1 MRFRGYH
8 IRLTVLVLTAAALG
22 CMLLWVQSNLSLSS
36 DILSSIPA
44 GDPVLLD
51 ARHVFNQYR
60 LPDKVAIDLSLPNA
74 AASNRDLLADAA
86 DYLVGE
92 MKKSALFEQVD
103 IDDPGPSVVNLM
115 FSITDSLPAL
125 FTRDQLE
132 RHVAPLL
139 DPESIQARLRENIDV
154 LQGFEG
160 IGQAD
165 SIAKDPL
172 GLRFLVLERLR
183 ESSDIKTAGLY
194 KGHPFSADGRHAL
207 VIAQTKRSGTDFDA
221 AQQIAVLIKRVSAAL
236 DRQAGHAP
244 DKTISIKAVGSFQ
257 ATLDNEHTTR
267 QDALLAVGLSTFG
280 IIVLLLVSFPR
291 PLIGLFSLLPGLAG
305 TITALFVISCFR
317 PSMSIMALGFGGAI
331 LSFTVDSGIAFLL
344 FLDRTSKTTG
354 RQSSHEIRS
363 VELMA
368 MITTAGAFLALFFSG
383 FEIMAEVGLFS
394 ALGALFSFIFVH
406 SIMPRIFFEMPP
418 AKRGAILPL
427 ERIANAIALKGGWPA
442 FIVAA
447 GFACTMAAVAVPV
460 FNADLNAMN
469 AVSEQTLAT
478 EKAFKQTWGDISNR
492 IFFLAEGKTI
502 DALRQSSDELVMFF
516 EEQTKKG
523 HLVSAFTLSEVL
535 PGYRLASRNQE
546 EWRTFWT
553 PARRVRF
560 NDDLVAAS
568 GMVGFKPD
576 AFQPFLDAMA
586 KPGKREITLPENAY
600 TILGVY
606 KGNAD
611 MLLIGTAKPGPRY
624 HPGEVFKAFHQA
636 GLGHMLDA
644 RLFTERLSVF
654 LQGIFMKTLL
664 IVGVGLVIVLML
676 YYLDLTLTLLTL
688 LPVVFAIICTLGTFT
703 LMGHPVD
710 IPGLMLSVVVLGI
723 GVVFSI
729 YFVRA
734 HQRYLD
740 ERHPSLGI
748 VRAMVILAATA
759 ILIGFAGLALARHPL
774 LASAG
779 LAATCGV
786 FYAFVGTNA
795 LLPPL
800 LRLTFKPEP
809 FPEPVNAPAGS
820 RSHRHKVL
828 DRYRHLEVYARMFAR
843 FKMRYDPMFPRL
855 AEFLPHGGQILDIG
869 CGYGVQA
876 VWLKTLRAGMRIC
889 ALEPD
894 ADRARIARRV
904 LGADDSVFVTTAQSF
919 RDYPERVEA
928 VLMLDMI
935 HYMPDDELER
945 LLKEIHGRLSSSGR
959 LILRVTVP
967 SQKRFAWERWLE
979 IFRNRISR
987 VDIWLRSAPVVTDIL
1002 NRSGFRVVLRE
1013 PCRPAREET
1022 WYVAVSDNNLG
1033 AGV

>member
-8 IRLTVLVLTAAALG
+8 IRLTVLVLTVAVLWG
-22 CMLLWVQSNLSLSS
+22 MTLWVQSNLSLSS
-36 DILSSIPA
+36 DILSSIPD

-51 ARHVFNQYR
+51 ARYVFNRYR
-60 LPDKVAIDLSLPNA
+60 LPDKVAIDLSLPDA
-74 AASNRDLLADAA
+74 AAPNRDLLADAA
-86 DYLVGE
+86 DYLVRE
-92 MKKSALFEQVD
+92 MKQSALFEHVG
-103 IDDPGPSVVNLM
+103 IDDAGPAVVYLM
-115 FSITDSLPAL
+115 FSTTDNLPVL
-125 FTRDQLE
+125 FARDQLE
-132 RHVAPLL
+132 RNIFPLL
-139 DPESIQARLRENIDV
+139 DPKSIQAKLQENID
-154 LQGFEG
+154 LLEGFEG

-165 SIAKDPL
+165 TIAKDPL

-194 KGHPFSADGRHAL
+194 KGHMFSADGRHTL
-207 VIAQTKRSGTDFDA
+207 VVAQTKRSGTDSEA
-221 AQQIAVLIKRVSAAL
+221 ARQIGVLINRVSAAL
-236 DRQAGHAP
+236 ERQSGPAP

-257 ATLDNEHTTR
+257 AALDNENTAR
-267 QDALLAVGLSTFG
+267 RDVFIAVGLSTFG
-280 IIVLLLVSFPR
+280 IVVLLLVSFPR

-317 PSMSIMALGFGGAI
+317 PNLSIMALGFGGAI
-331 LSFTVDSGIAFLL
+331 ISFTVDSGIAFLL

-354 RQSSHEIRS
+354 RQSSHEISS

-394 ALGALFSFIFVH
+394 ALSALFTFVFVH
-406 SIMPRIFFEMPP
+406 SIMPRIFYEIPP
-418 AKRGAILPL
+418 AKRRALLPL
-427 ERIANAIALKGGWPA
+427 ERIANAVALKGGWPA
-442 FIVAA
+442 CMLAA
-447 GFACTMAAVAVPV
+447 GFACVMTMVAAPV
-460 FNADLNAMN
+460 YNADLNAMN
-469 AVSEQTLAT
+469 AISAQTSAT
-478 EKAFKQTWGDISNR
+478 EKAFKQTWGDIFNR
-492 IFFLAEGKTI
+492 IFFLSEGKTI
-502 DALRQSSDELVMFF
+502 PALRRSSDELALFF
-516 EEQTKKG
+516 ADQTDKG
-523 HLVSAFTLSEVL
+523 QLDSAFTASDVV
-535 PGYRLASRNQE
+535 PGDRLASSNLDD
-546 EWRTFWT
+546 WRGFWT
-553 PARRVRF
+553 QARVSRF
-560 NDDLVAAS
+560 RDDLAAAS
-568 GMVGFKPD
+568 VAVGFKPD
-576 AFQPFLDAMA
+576 AFQAFLDTLAN
-586 KPGKREITLPENAY
+586 PGKREIALPENAHA
-600 TILGVY
+600 ILGVY
-606 KGNAD
+606 HTNQD
-611 MLLIGTAKPGPRY
+611 NLLISTAKPGPHY

-644 RLFTERLSVF
+644 RLFTERLSV
-654 LQGIFMKTLL
+654 LLHGIFMKTLL
-664 IVGVGLVIVLML
+664 IVGSGLVLVLML

-688 LPVVFAIICTLGTFT
+688 LPVVFAIVCTLGTFT
-703 LMGHPVD
+703 LIGHPVD

-729 YFVRA
+729 YFVRT

-740 ERHPSLGI
+740 EWHPSLGV
-748 VRAMVILAATA
+748 VRSMVLIAATA

-779 LAATCGV
+779 LAAVCGV
-786 FYAFVGTNA
+786 LYSFVGTNT

-809 FPEPVNAPAGS
+809 FPAPVNTPAGS
-820 RSHRHKVL
+820 RSHRQKVL
-828 DRYRHLEVYARMFAR
+828 ARYRHLEVYARMFAR
-843 FKMRYDPMFPRL
+843 FKMQYDPMFPRL
-855 AEFLPHGGQILDIG
+855 AEFLPGGGQVLDIG

-876 VWLKTLRAGMRIC
+876 VWLKTLHAGMRIC

-894 ADRARIARRV
+894 EDRARIARRV
-904 LGADDSVFVTTAQSF
+904 LSADDSVFVTTAQSF

-1022 WYVAVSDNNLG
+1022 WYVAVSDNNP
-1033 AGV
+1033 GVGV